1 MSEIGTYTS
10 NFFNELV
17 NYGYEIPLQFKIYA
31 LIIFIVILI
40 ELYFITVKN
49 VPLDSKY
56 IKWGFAF
63 ILLNIINIIITFQ
76 LYKKFSGKFI
86 GLPGEKGP
94 QGDKGNIGE
103 NITCKICDFNI
114 YLQKTNRYDLKM
126 TFSTN
131 IFKLLYNQSYNYL
144 DIYNM
149 FNDNIDTDGLL
160 KSLYDNR
167 LSTEL
172 SQLPNLINKQKYVLM
187 YDLLREVLPS
197 YEKLTVKTPGR
208 KRGYTPVSDVIVP
221 EKYDN
226 NSYVFNSDDMRYP
239 TSYSK
244 ITSIYANED
253 GKKVKYDIMSLNG
266 PTEQKPNTDES
277 IKDGKATEVITN
289 NYRGLGVVLF
299 NSEQRKELNLYVCLN
314 DKCLKK
320 AEVQDYRIKCIYPNN
335 ETGFVSFW
343 LSDFN
348 TMQVVNSQESD
359 LVDNKRV
366 IEIIKSFDED
376 IYYDSGAVKKEVIN
390 QTTKFLN
397 NIKISKLSVFC
408 YIISSY
414 LSIINTDFTDFKN
427 DYVNKL
433 NINLGIHSN
442 SNINYT
448 NVNDVLDKVDDELK
462 RVEDEYNTALSALN
476 DVPVD
481 NIISGSNDKAS
492 LIFNAK
498 KLATLMR
505 KTLDF
510 IPAYI
515 DNTTTLMGLV
525 ERIFDDGLYTRIK
538 LDNITP
544 QQKSLI
550 YLMKVLMPPLI
561 DVYIPKNSCL
571 VYEQIDEER
580 INLLNTCENLINKYN
595 ELIEDINNDTDGKY
609 STNLRKEINRLN
621 DIIAYKFDSDFNN
634 INEYMNKLGSFNFK
648 EFTKSQLKIII
659 EEYNKVLL
667 AVNNN

>member
-56 IKWGFAF
+56 IKWGFTF
-63 ILLNIINIIITFQ
+63 IFLNVINIIITFQ
-76 LYKKFSGKFI
+76 LYKKYSGNFI

-103 NITCKICDFNI
+103 NITCKLCDFNI

-131 IFKLLYNQSYNYL
+131 IFKLLYN
-144 DIYNM
+144 
-149 FNDNIDTDGLL
+149 
-160 KSLYDNR
+160 NR

-172 SQLPNLINKQKYVLM
+172 TQLPYLINTQKYVLM
-187 YDLLREVLPS
+187 YDLLREVIPS

-208 KRGYTPVSDVIVP
+208 KRGYTPVSDIIVP

-226 NSYVFNSDDMRYP
+226 YSYVFNSDDMRYP

-253 GKKVKYDIMSLNG
+253 GEKVKYDIMSLNG
-266 PTEQKPNTDES
+266 PTEQKPNTDKS
-277 IKDGKATEVITN
+277 IKDGKPNEVITN

-299 NSEQRKELNLYVCLN
+299 NSDQRKELNQYVCLN

-320 AEVQDYRIKCIYPNN
+320 AEVQDYRIKSIYPNN
-335 ETGFVSFW
+335 NTGFVSFW
-343 LSDFN
+343 VSDFN
-348 TMQVVNSQESD
+348 TMQVVNAQETD
-359 LVDNKRV
+359 LVDNKRI

-397 NIKISKLSVFC
+397 NINISKLSVFC

-433 NINLGIHSN
+433 KINLGIYSN
-442 SNINYT
+442 ANVNYT
-448 NVNDVLDKVDDELK
+448 NVNNILDKIDDELK
-462 RVEDEYNTALSALN
+462 RVEDEYNAELSKLN
-476 DVPVD
+476 DIPVD

-492 LIFNAK
+492 IIFNAK

-515 DNTTTLMGLV
+515 DNTTTLMGLID
-525 ERIFDDGLYTRIK
+525 RIFNDGLYTRIK
-538 LDNITP
+538 LDTITP

-550 YLMKVLMPPLI
+550 YLIKVLMPPLI

-595 ELIEDINNDTDGKY
+595 ELIEDINNDTNGKY
-609 STNLRKEINRLN
+609 STKQREEINRLN
-621 DIIAYKFDSDFNN
+621 DIIAYKFDNDFNN
-634 INEYMNKLGSFNFK
+634 INNYMNKLGSFDFK
-648 EFTKSQLKIII
+648 EFTKSQLKTII

-667 AVNNN
+667 VVNNN